1 MENSYD
7 MIIIGTGPAGLCA
20 AIYGQRALLKILSLE
35 ENYVSGGQMSTT
47 YEVDNYPAKPGISGM
62 DLGMEMREHAERMG
76 AEIRRGKVR
85 SIQRKGRLWR
95 VSTKK
100 ESFLTKT
107 VALAMGARH
116 RLLGVPGEERLTGMG
131 VSYCATCDG
140 AFFKDKT
147 VAVVGGGDVAVE
159 DAVFL
164 ARICRKV
171 YLIHRRD
178 QLRAARILQERV
190 KELPNVEIR
199 WDSVVTEI
207 LGENQVSAA
216 VVENKRLGTS
226 QELPLEGVFVAVGI
240 EPNTEL
246 AQGLVELDSQGYV
259 RAGEDGITSE
269 PTIFAAG
276 DIRTKPLR
284 QIVTAVADGANI
296 ITSLQEYL
304 LRE

>member
-1 MENSYD
+1 
-7 MIIIGTGPAGLCA
+7 
-20 AIYGQRALLKILSLE
+20 
-35 ENYVSGGQMSTT
+35 
-47 YEVDNYPAKPGISGM
+47 
-62 DLGMEMREHAERMG
+62 
-76 AEIRRGKVR
+76 
-85 SIQRKGRLWR
+85 
-95 VSTKK
+95 
-100 ESFLTKT
+100 
-107 VALAMGARH
+107 
-116 RLLGVPGEERLTGMG
+116 MG

-190 KELPNVEIR
+190 KELPNVEIL